1 MIHEAL
7 QRHAREIPEKAAVI
21 CGDSITNYLELNSL
35 SNKLAYSLGAMGI
48 QRQDKISF
56 LMKNTVEF
64 PLLYYA
70 LIKLGAV
77 SIPLN
82 SRYSG
87 PELEFVLNHAE
98 TQTLIYDDT
107 FSEIV
112 EQIRPKLHYIT
123 RFIVHGRLGEGSFEL
138 LIEQGKDIAYETDIN
153 RQDEMIYFYTS
164 GTTDDPKGVI
174 LSYNNCIA
182 SSDMWIRGLGLNE
195 TDRIFVTTPLWHCSA
210 TTAFMLSAG
219 RLGSTLV
226 LLPDYE
232 TEEVLHV
239 IQNQKVTF
247 MWLVPSI
254 MVLMQENPEFE
265 IYDLSSLNK
274 VLCGGAPLGID
285 IIKRWKEALPE
296 LKIFNGYAQTE
307 GATAGTLLTDEHIIT
322 KPNSIGKPLSEM
334 VKIKVVDDTGCEAAL
349 GHIGE
354 ILIKGPNIMKGYFKN
369 PTLTSQTLQHDWLH
383 TGDLGYFDDEDFLCY
398 AGRKKDLIIRGGENI
413 FPEEIE
419 DVLSKYPYIL
429 ESSVIG
435 ISDKIF
441 GEVVM
446 ALVVPRKDKTVNAFE
461 LIEHC
466 KKHLADYKVPK
477 YVELVQELP
486 KNPTGKILKKI
497 LRKQYKD
504 FR

>member
-195 TDRIFVTTPLWHCSA
+195 TDRIFVTTPL
-210 TTAFMLSAG
+210 
-219 RLGSTLV
+219 
-226 LLPDYE
+226 
-232 TEEVLHV
+232 
-239 IQNQKVTF
+239 
-247 MWLVPSI
+247 
-254 MVLMQENPEFE
+254 
-265 IYDLSSLNK
+265 
-274 VLCGGAPLGID
+274 
-285 IIKRWKEALPE
+285 
-296 LKIFNGYAQTE
+296 
-307 GATAGTLLTDEHIIT
+307 
-322 KPNSIGKPLSEM
+322 
-334 VKIKVVDDTGCEAAL
+334 
-349 GHIGE
+349 
-354 ILIKGPNIMKGYFKN
+354 
-369 PTLTSQTLQHDWLH
+369 
-383 TGDLGYFDDEDFLCY
+383 
-398 AGRKKDLIIRGGENI
+398 
-413 FPEEIE
+413 
-419 DVLSKYPYIL
+419 
-429 ESSVIG
+429 
-435 ISDKIF
+435 
-441 GEVVM
+441 
-446 ALVVPRKDKTVNAFE
+446 
-461 LIEHC
+461 
-466 KKHLADYKVPK
+466 
-477 YVELVQELP
+477 
-486 KNPTGKILKKI
+486 
-497 LRKQYKD
+497 
-504 FR
+504 

>member
-7 QRHAREIPEKAAVI
+7 RRHAREIPKKAAVI
-21 CGDSITNYLELNSL
+21 CGDSEINYRELDSL

-48 QRQDKISF
+48 QRQEKVSF

-70 LIKLGAV
+70 LIKLGAIG
-77 SIPLN
+77 IPLN
-82 SRYSG
+82 TRYSG
-87 PELEFVLNHAE
+87 TELEFVVNHAE

-107 FSEIV
+107 FSEVV
-112 EQIRPKLHYIT
+112 EQIRPKLHCIT
-123 RFIVHGRLGEGSFEL
+123 RLIAHGSPEEDTFKL
-138 LIEQGKDIAYETDIN
+138 LLEHGKDVAHETNTDH
-153 RQDEMIYFYTS
+153 RDEMIYFYTS
-164 GTTDDPKGVI
+164 GTTDDPKGVV
-174 LSYNNCIA
+174 LSHNNCIS
-182 SSDMWIRGLGLNE
+182 SSDMWIRGLGLTG
-195 TDRIFVTTPLWHCSA
+195 TDRVFVTTPLWHCSA

-219 RLGSTLV
+219 RLGSTLI

-232 TEEVLHV
+232 TEEILRV
-239 IQNQKVTF
+239 IQNQKVTLA
-247 MWLVPSI
+247 WLVPSI
-254 MVLMQENPEFE
+254 MVLMQENPKFE
-265 IYDLSSLNK
+265 IYDLSSLEK

-285 IIKRWKEALPE
+285 VIKKWKQVLTG

-307 GATAGTLLTDEHIIT
+307 GATAGTLLTDESILT

-334 VKIKVVDDTGCEAAL
+334 IKIKVVADNGREVAME
-349 GHIGE
+349 HIGE

-369 PTLTSQTLQHDWLH
+369 PTLTSQTLRQGWLH
-383 TGDLGYFDDEDFLCY
+383 TGDLGYLDDEDFLYY

-419 DVLSKYPYIL
+419 DVLSKHPYLL

-446 ALVVPRKDKTVNAFE
+446 ALVVPRKDKTVTAFE

-466 KKHLADYKVPK
+466 RKHLADYKVPK
-477 YVELVQELP
+477 YIELVQELP

-497 LRKQYKD
+497 LRKQYED
-504 FR
+504 FK